1 MGNRA
6 AIGFRANQFVDNTL
20 FLYIHWAPADDLTLL
35 LAEAVKHTSNR
46 WDDPAYATR
55 MAITHLIGD
64 QYDSEHGY
72 GLTINS
78 VPDLD
83 IPVIPV
89 IYWGEQIVRLH
100 DRDLRYIA
108 DSQDSFEA
116 ILRHANML

>member
-1 MGNRA
+1 
-6 AIGFRANQFVDNTL
+6 
-20 FLYIHWAPADDLTLL
+20 
-35 LAEAVKHTSNR
+35 
-46 WDDPAYATR
+46 
-55 MAITHLIGD
+55 
-64 QYDSEHGY
+64 
-72 GLTINS
+72 